1 MSTFFIF
8 IFIHIYRKVFINI
21 SILYRCK
28 KIKTGGKS
36 IKHRKEKTM
45 RKKIVEVR
53 VTEMPEVTSTKP
65 QMTPESFGKE
75 VGYQAAIAATS
86 ALAAG
91 LVGLIIN
98 KLSQPKTRKVD
109 AAKAADDLEK
119 LEK

>member
-1 MSTFFIF
+1 
-8 IFIHIYRKVFINI
+8 
-21 SILYRCK
+21 
-28 KIKTGGKS
+28 
-36 IKHRKEKTM
+36 M
-45 RKKIVEVR
+45 RKKVYEVK
-53 VTEMPEVTSTKP
+53 VTEMPEIVTEKP
-65 QMTPESFGKE
+65 AMTPETFAKNLGQ
-75 VGYQAAIAATS
+75 QAAIAATS

>member
-1 MSTFFIF
+1 
-8 IFIHIYRKVFINI
+8 
-21 SILYRCK
+21 
-28 KIKTGGKS
+28 
-36 IKHRKEKTM
+36 M
-45 RKKIVEVR
+45 RKKVVEVR
-53 VTEMPEVTSTKP
+53 IVEMPEVITGKP
-65 QMTPESFGKE
+65 EMTPKSFGKE
-75 VGYQAAIAATS
+75 LGYQAALAAGS

>member
-1 MSTFFIF
+1 
-8 IFIHIYRKVFINI
+8 
-21 SILYRCK
+21 
-28 KIKTGGKS
+28 
-36 IKHRKEKTM
+36 M

-75 VGYQAAIAATS
+75 LGYQAAIAATS

-98 KLSQPKTRKVD
+98 KLSQPRRKVN

>member
-45 RKKIVEVR
+45 KKHEI
-53 VTEMPEVTSTKP
+53 
-65 QMTPESFGKE
+65 
-75 VGYQAAIAATS
+75 IAT
-86 ALAAG
+86 ALAA
-91 LVGLIIN
+91 LVTTAANIVIIRN
-98 KLSQPKTRKVD
+98 AVTNV
-109 AAKAADDLEK
+109 KAIIEEVKEEAEEEK
-119 LEK
+119 KEEEA

>member
-1 MSTFFIF
+1 
-8 IFIHIYRKVFINI
+8 
-21 SILYRCK
+21 
-28 KIKTGGKS
+28 
-36 IKHRKEKTM
+36 M
-45 RKKIVEVR
+45 RKKSIEVK
-53 VTEMPEVTSTKP
+53 VTEIPELTVSAPET
-65 QMTPESFGKE
+65 TPEAFAKKLGQ
-75 VGYQAAIAATS
+75 QAAIAATS